1 MITGRQIPGE
11 VPRRQ
16 VPLVALIGADGVS
29 EVGNLLTLMAIPWLV
44 LQTTG
49 SAVQAGFAVGAGTI
63 AILIGGFFG
72 GVVVDR
78 WGPKRTSIIA
88 DLASG
93 VTVALIP
100 LLQQTA
106 GLAFWQL
113 LILVF
118 LGALLDTPGRTARQ
132 SLIPSL
138 APLAGYRLERVN
150 ATVGMVARFALL
162 LTPPLAG
169 VLIAVIGTTNVL
181 WIDAVTFALSAAII
195 AVAIPGRAAAG
206 AAEAETELP
215 PPAGY
220 GDEIRAGLRFL
231 RQDRLLFWLVL
242 SLSLGHLIAEPV
254 YSLIL
259 PVYANEV
266 FNDPVALGFMFSALA
281 AGSLLGNAVFLAL
294 APRLPRRATILTG
307 FTVRA
312 LTFWVLVPIAPWGY
326 PPLPVIAG
334 SIVVN
339 ATFLEP
345 TNPIVR
351 TVYQERVPE
360 HLRGRVFGTMSAIG
374 AGARSLG
381 IILYGFLLQELGL
394 QTTLLMMAAANLLLP
409 LIMYLIPAY
418 KELRRPGDPGRP
430 IPVQE

>member
-1 MITGRQIPGE
+1 M
-11 VPRRQ
+11 
-16 VPLVALIGADGVS
+16 ALIGADGVS
-29 EVGNLLTLMAIPWLV
+29 EVGNLLTAMAIPWLV

-49 SAVQAGFAVGAGTI
+49 SAAQAGIAVAAGTV

-78 WGPKRTSIIA
+78 LGPKRASIVA

-100 LLQQTA
+100 LLQQTV

-113 LILVF
+113 LVLVF

-150 ATVGMVARFALL
+150 ATVMMVGRLALL
-162 LTPPLAG
+162 LTPPVAG
-169 VLIAVIGTTNVL
+169 ILIAVIGTTNVL
-181 WIDAVTFALSAAII
+181 WIDAITFLVSAAII
-195 AVAIPGRAAAG
+195 AFAIPGRAAAPA
-206 AAEAETELP
+206 AAEVGKEPT
-215 PPAGY
+215 GY
-220 GDEIRAGLRFL
+220 LEEIRVGLRFL

-242 SLSLGHLIAEPV
+242 SFSLGNLIAEPV

-266 FNDPVALGFMFSALA
+266 FNDPVALGVMFSALA
-281 AGSLLGNAVFLAL
+281 AGSLLGNVLFLAL
-294 APRLPRRATILTG
+294 AARLPRRATILTG

-312 LTFWVLVPIAPWGY
+312 LTFWALPTM

-345 TNPIVR
+345 ANPIVR
-351 TVYQERVPE
+351 TVYQERIPE
-360 HLRGRVFGTMSAIG
+360 QLRGRVFGTMYSLS

-381 IILYGFLLQELGL
+381 IILYGLLLQELGL
-394 QTTLLMMAAANLLLP
+394 QTTLIVLAVANVLVP
-409 LIMYLIPAY
+409 LIMFVIPAY
-418 KELRRPGDPGRP
+418 KELDALPAPA
-430 IPVQE
+430 QS

>member
-1 MITGRQIPGE
+1 MSRVTE
-11 VPRRQ
+11 SPRREPRQ
-16 VPLVALIGADGVS
+16 RIPLVSLIGADGVS
-29 EVGNLLTLMAIPWLV
+29 EVGNLLTAMAIPWLV

-49 SAVQAGFAVGAGTI
+49 SAAQAGIAVAAGTV

-78 WGPKRTSIIA
+78 LGPKRASIVA

-100 LLQQTA
+100 LLQQTV

-113 LILVF
+113 LALVF

-150 ATVGMVARFALL
+150 ATVMMVGRLALL
-162 LTPPLAG
+162 LTPPAAG
-169 VLIAVIGTTNVL
+169 ILIAVIGTTNVL
-181 WIDAVTFALSAAII
+181 WIDAATFLISAAII
-195 AVAIPGRAAAG
+195 AVAIPGRAATPATVDI
-206 AAEAETELP
+206 AEEP
-215 PPAGY
+215 NGY
-220 GDEIRAGLRFL
+220 LEEIRVGLRFL

-242 SLSLGHLIAEPV
+242 SFSLGNLIAEPV

-266 FNDPVALGFMFSALA
+266 FNDPVALGLMFSALA
-281 AGSLLGNAVFLAL
+281 AGSLLGNVLFLAL
-294 APRLPRRATILTG
+294 AARLPRRATILTG

-312 LTFWVLVPIAPWGY
+312 LTFWALPTM

-345 TNPIVR
+345 ANPIVR
-351 TVYQERVPE
+351 TVYQERIPE
-360 HLRGRVFGTMSAIG
+360 RLRGRVFGTMYSLS

-394 QTTLLMMAAANLLLP
+394 QTTLIVMAAANVLVP
-409 LIMYLIPAY
+409 LIMFVIPAY
-418 KELRRPGDPGRP
+418 KELDAPPAP
-430 IPVQE
+430 AQS

>member
-1 MITGRQIPGE
+1 MSRVTESPRWE
-11 VPRRQ
+11 PRRRI
-16 VPLVALIGADGVS
+16 PLVSLIGADGVS
-29 EVGNLLTLMAIPWLV
+29 EVGNLLTAMAIPWLV

-49 SAVQAGFAVGAGTI
+49 SAAQAGIAVAAGTV

-78 WGPKRTSIIA
+78 LGPKRASIVA

-100 LLQQTA
+100 LLQQTV

-113 LILVF
+113 LVLVF

-150 ATVGMVARFALL
+150 ATVMMVGRLALL
-162 LTPPLAG
+162 LTPPAAG
-169 VLIAVIGTTNVL
+169 ILIAVIGTTNVL
-181 WIDAVTFALSAAII
+181 WIDAATFAISAAII
-195 AVAIPGRAAAG
+195 AVAIPARAAAP
-206 AAEAETELP
+206 ATAEVGKEPT
-215 PPAGY
+215 GY
-220 GDEIRAGLRFL
+220 LEEIRVGLRFL

-242 SLSLGHLIAEPV
+242 SFSLGNLIAEPV

-266 FNDPVALGFMFSALA
+266 FNDPVALGLMFSALA
-281 AGSLLGNAVFLAL
+281 AGSLLGNVLFLAL
-294 APRLPRRATILTG
+294 AARLPRRATILTG

-312 LTFWVLVPIAPWGY
+312 LTFWALPTM

-345 TNPIVR
+345 ANPIVR
-351 TVYQERVPE
+351 TVYQERIPE
-360 HLRGRVFGTMSAIG
+360 QLRGRVFGTMYSLS

-381 IILYGFLLQELGL
+381 IILYGLLLQELGL
-394 QTTLLMMAAANLLLP
+394 QTTLIVLAVANVLVP
-409 LIMYLIPAY
+409 LIMFVIPAY
-418 KELRRPGDPGRP
+418 KELDALPAPA
-430 IPVQE
+430 QS